1 MSWAICWTSYCSAA
15 ICCSGL
21 PLLYAAAPSEATC
34 CCIICTSRTKEE
46 PGCEKDK
53 WNQHC
58 ARKLAF
64 KAPPHL
70 LSLSN
75 TVALKKQWR
84 SKERFLCWFDKQ
96 LSSHRWMTP
105 QMCVSQSSKSEEESC
120 SLLKV
125 PLEAMWRFSNKL
137 MGLDS
142 SIWLLLLA

>member
-1 MSWAICWTSYCSAA
+1 MRLARSLTSSYARFLDALCSARALLTWIWPAGIISSPYSASSCCCSPLMSWAICWASYCSAA

-75 TVALKKQWR
+75 TVASKKQWR
-84 SKERFLCWFDKQ
+84 SKEHFLFWFDKQ
-96 LSSHRWMTP
+96 VSSHR
-105 QMCVSQSSKSEEESC
+105 
-120 SLLKV
+120 
-125 PLEAMWRFSNKL
+125 
-137 MGLDS
+137 
-142 SIWLLLLA
+142 